1 MEIDMILYKKNS
13 KSGQLRLKTVSRR
26 FSELFWSTSYENITK

>member
-1 MEIDMILYKKNS
+1 MEIDMILHNKKS

-26 FSELFWSTSYENITK
+26 FSELFWSTSYENIVE